1 MGQSSE
7 LLLGSFSVLAAQEI
21 RRISAQKSGAF
32 CILAEPVNFA
42 VEHFNVH
49 QLIRRRR
56 RSFLLFEWQKLALK
70 HRGFFPGFLFRAK
83 TFSVEIISRE
93 NDVSLEPIHNYSSEN
108 DQFLVRISL
117 EDQFLMNNYQLV
129 KAKYHFI
136 D

>member
-56 RSFLLFEWQKLALK
+56 RRSFLLFEWQKLALK
-70 HRGFFPGFLFRAK
+70 HRGFFLGFLFRAK
-83 TFSVEIISRE
+83 TLSVEMIRRE
-93 NDVSLEPIHNYSSEN
+93 NDASLEPIKNCSAKN
-108 DQFLVRISL
+108 DQFLVRIS
-117 EDQFLMNNYQLV
+117 
-129 KAKYHFI
+129 
-136 D
+136 